1 MPTFDSHPTPNP
13 DSLKLTTDAGPFVA
27 DGMVSFNAATEA
39 EGHPL
44 GERLFAIDG
53 VANVFA
59 MADFLTVTKTRG
71 ADWDAVLPE
80 VEAALEDYF
89 A

>member
-13 DSLKLTTDAGPFVA
+13 DSLKITTDAGPFVA
-27 DGMVSFNAATEA
+27 DGMVSFGSAAEA

-59 MADFLTVTKTRG
+59 MAGFLTVTKTRA
-71 ADWDAVLPE
+71 ADWDAVWPE
-80 VEAALEDYF
+80 VKAALTAHF